1 MRKEKTYFW
10 IAFLL
15 VGLLLSL
22 NALLLCLRKDGDAL
36 DVYQQF
42 TVCID
47 AGHGGVDGGVTGVNT
62 GVKESDLNLSVSRLL
77 KEQFENCGI
86 TVVMTRKT
94 KDGLYGTATSGFKRR
109 DMEKRREIIEQSK
122 PDMVISIHMNKYSSP
137 SRSGPQV
144 FFLEKGCAGEAL
156 AVSLQNALNKF
167 TGNSHSALSGDY
179 FILKCTDSPSVI
191 VECGFLSN
199 AEDER
204 KLSDK
209 EYQAQLAKIIFEGA
223 MMYMYSGNLP

>member
-10 IAFLL
+10 IAFVL
-15 VGLLLSL
+15 VGLLLGL
-22 NALLLCLRKDGDAL
+22 NVLLLCLRPGGDAL
-36 DVYQQF
+36 DVYQRF

-77 KEQFENCGI
+77 KEQFESCGI

-94 KDGLYGTATSGFKRR
+94 KDGLYGTATKGFKRR

-122 PDMVISIHMNKYSSP
+122 PDMVISVHMNKYSSP

-156 AVSLQNALNKF
+156 AVSLQSALNKF
-167 TGNSHSALSGDY
+167 TGNSFSALCGDY
-179 FILKCTDSPSVI
+179 FILKCTTNPSVI

-204 KLSDK
+204 KLCDK
-209 EYQAQLAKIIFEGA
+209 EYQTKLAKVVFEGA
-223 MMYMYSGNLP
+223 MMFMYSGNLP

>member
-122 PDMVISIHMNKYSSP
+122 PIWLFQSI
-137 SRSGPQV
+137 
-144 FFLEKGCAGEAL
+144 
-156 AVSLQNALNKF
+156 
-167 TGNSHSALSGDY
+167 
-179 FILKCTDSPSVI
+179 
-191 VECGFLSN
+191 
-199 AEDER
+199 
-204 KLSDK
+204 
-209 EYQAQLAKIIFEGA
+209 
-223 MMYMYSGNLP
+223 

>member
-15 VGLLLSL
+15 VGLLLAL
-22 NALLLCLRKDGDAL
+22 NALLLCLREDGDAL
-36 DVYQQF
+36 DVYQRF

-77 KEQFENCGI
+77 KEHFESCGI

-122 PDMVISIHMNKYSSP
+122 PDMVISIHMNKYS
-137 SRSGPQV
+137 PQDV
-144 FFLEKGCAGEAL
+144 P
-156 AVSLQNALNKF
+156 
-167 TGNSHSALSGDY
+167 H
-179 FILKCTDSPSVI
+179 
-191 VECGFLSN
+191 
-199 AEDER
+199 AEHLR
-204 KLSDK
+204 
-209 EYQAQLAKIIFEGA
+209 
-223 MMYMYSGNLP
+223 LPYG

>member
-1 MRKEKTYFW
+1 M
-10 IAFLL
+10 L

-86 TVVMTRKT
+86 TVVMTRKPRT
-94 KDGLYGTATSGFKRR
+94 VCTARR
-109 DMEKRREIIEQSK
+109 Q
-122 PDMVISIHMNKYSSP
+122 
-137 SRSGPQV
+137 
-144 FFLEKGCAGEAL
+144 
-156 AVSLQNALNKF
+156 AVS
-167 TGNSHSALSGDY
+167 SAA
-179 FILKCTDSPSVI
+179 IWK
-191 VECGFLSN
+191 
-199 AEDER
+199 R
-204 KLSDK
+204 
-209 EYQAQLAKIIFEGA
+209 EGK
-223 MMYMYSGNLP
+223 S

>member
-77 KEQFENCGI
+77 KEQFEN
-86 TVVMTRKT
+86 
-94 KDGLYGTATSGFKRR
+94 LSL
-109 DMEKRREIIEQSK
+109 
-122 PDMVISIHMNKYSSP
+122 IH
-137 SRSGPQV
+137 
-144 FFLEKGCAGEAL
+144 
-156 AVSLQNALNKF
+156 
-167 TGNSHSALSGDY
+167 
-179 FILKCTDSPSVI
+179 I
-191 VECGFLSN
+191 
-199 AEDER
+199 
-204 KLSDK
+204 
-209 EYQAQLAKIIFEGA
+209 
-223 MMYMYSGNLP
+223 

>member
-77 KEQFENCGI
+77 KG
-86 TVVMTRKT
+86 
-94 KDGLYGTATSGFKRR
+94 
-109 DMEKRREIIEQSK
+109 
-122 PDMVISIHMNKYSSP
+122 
-137 SRSGPQV
+137 
-144 FFLEKGCAGEAL
+144 
-156 AVSLQNALNKF
+156 AV
-167 TGNSHSALSGDY
+167 
-179 FILKCTDSPSVI
+179 
-191 VECGFLSN
+191 
-199 AEDER
+199 
-204 KLSDK
+204 
-209 EYQAQLAKIIFEGA
+209 
-223 MMYMYSGNLP
+223 